1 MSRLRVRRKLFLFG
15 TALLALQLILIFNRL
30 LGPTGSTEAVPTQA
44 DPTDSTTTPPT
55 PPIATTLWST
65 HAHSTGTTVPQL
77 DSRTQEPPHNPSSSG
92 TLVLVQSGCHTLR
105 DEQACVGS
113 KDGRLDMDVR
123 ARIAGE
129 ACAWCCGSLCQQ
141 DRRKAFGNLC
151 EPEGWLRENN
161 YFSGRAR
168 SALSDTCAQPAKV
181 GCSIGPP
188 VSRRSDAD
196 TPTAE
201 LSQCAWVRCWT
212 RGRRTRTTRR
222 ARSSSPSRRT
232 GMCAATRRWRA
243 CLMEQRS
250 PTESRFVRS
259 PASPCNAQHAPHAI
273 QHRIQDAR
281 CECAHAHARDGTCRV
296 GASTFVC

>member
-1 MSRLRVRRKLFLFG
+1 MSRLRVRQKLFLFG

-30 LGPTGSTEAVPTQA
+30 LGPTGSTDAVPTPA
-44 DPTDSTTTPPT
+44 DPTDSTTP
-55 PPIATTLWST
+55 TLWPT
-65 HAHSTGTTVPQL
+65 HAHPTGTTAPQL
-77 DSRTQEPPHNPSSSG
+77 GSRAQEPPHNPSSSG

-168 SALSDTCAQPAKV
+168 SALSDTCAQPLKV
-181 GCSIGPP
+181 GCSIGSP
-188 VSRRSDAD
+188 VSRRSEAD
-196 TPTAE
+196 RPTAE

-212 RGRRTRTTRR
+212 RGRRTRTIRR

-259 PASPCNAQHAPHAI
+259 TAVQRAACTTRHPTSHTG
-273 QHRIQDAR
+273 R
-281 CECAHAHARDGTCRV
+281 
-296 GASTFVC
+296 SL